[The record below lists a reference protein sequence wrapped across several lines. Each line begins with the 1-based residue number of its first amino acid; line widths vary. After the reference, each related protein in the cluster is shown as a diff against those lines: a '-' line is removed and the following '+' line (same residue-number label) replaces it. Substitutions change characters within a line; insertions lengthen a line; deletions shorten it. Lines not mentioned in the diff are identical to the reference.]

1 MSMITA
7 VILAAGKGTRMKS
20 NLPKVLHQI
29 NGKAMISYV
38 IEAACLSGADKNV
51 LVVGHGAKQV
61 QAALGH
67 DFSYALQMP
76 QLGTGHALQCA
87 VPAIDPDCRSLLV
100 LCGDTPLITAQTLKA
115 LVAEFKQSQGA
126 CTVLTTMMEDPFGYG
141 RIVRDAH
148 GQIIKIV
155 EEKDADYEQKQIK
168 EVNTAI
174 YCFDYQLLLSVINNL
189 KNNNQQQE
197 YYLTDLLELLSQ
209 KGYKVN
215 SMLLDNNDEVMG
227 INDRIQLAQAAGILR
242 NKKNRSLMAAGVS
255 IVDSENTY
263 IETDVEIGIDTV
275 IEPYTFIRGKTVI
288 GSACHIGPN
297 ADVDSSIIGDGC
309 QIKQSTIV
317 GCHLGND
324 CNIGPF
330 SYMRPGT
337 VLADKVKI
345 GGFVETKKAQ
355 VGFSS
360 KIPHLSYIG
369 DTKIGRDVNI
379 GCGTITCN
387 YDGFNKYITVIEDEA
402 FIGSNTNLIAPVTVG
417 KGAVVAAGS
426 SVSKNV
432 PKDALAI
439 ERAEQRNIEG
449 WAEKNRGRR
458 GLKEK

>member
-20 NLPKVLHQI
+20 DLPKVLHQV

-38 IEAACLSGADKNV
+38 IEAAQESGADKSV
-51 LVVGHGAKQV
+51 LVVGHGAEQV
-61 QAALGH
+61 RAALGH
-67 DFSYALQMP
+67 DLAYALQMP
-76 QLGTGHALQCA
+76 QWGTGHALQCA
-87 VPAIDPDCRSLLV
+87 VPAIDPACRSILV
-100 LCGDTPLITAQTLKA
+100 LCGDTPLITAQTLQA
-115 LVAEFKQSQGA
+115 LMAEFQKSQSA

-141 RIVRDAH
+141 RIVRDAD
-148 GQIIKIV
+148 GRIAKII

-174 YCFDYQLLLSVINNL
+174 YCFDYQLLLSVINDLDND
-189 KNNNQQQE
+189 NRQRE

-209 KGYKVN
+209 KGHKVH
-215 SMLLDNNDEVMG
+215 SMLLADSDEVMG
-227 INDRIQLAQAAGILR
+227 INDRIQLAQAACILR
-242 NKKNRSLMAAGVS
+242 KKKNRSLMAAGVS
-255 IVDSENTY
+255 IVDSANTY
-263 IETDVEIGIDTV
+263 IEDDVEIGIDTV
-275 IEPYTFIRGKTVI
+275 IEPYTFIRGRTVI
-288 GSACHIGPN
+288 GCACQIGPN
-297 ADVDSSIIGDGC
+297 TDIDSAVIGNKC
-309 QIKQSTIV
+309 QIRQSTIV
-317 GCHLGND
+317 GCHMGND

-337 VLADKVKI
+337 VLADQVKV

-355 VGFSS
+355 VDSGS

-387 YDGFNKYITVIEDEA
+387 YDGFAKYTTIIEDGA

-417 KGAVVAAGS
+417 KRAVVAAGS
-426 SVSKNV
+426 SVSKDV
-432 PKDALAI
+432 PADALAI

-449 WAEKNRGRR
+449 WAEKNRCRKGR
-458 GLKEK
+458 KEK